1 MIQIFID
8 ILGFLILGF
17 IFIFFVLPSI
27 VLFAGN
33 ELITVGI
40 ILIFMILLFLY
51 FEIIS
56 YSPNQGNIIVM
67 RNINSVF
74 VIIGLFGT
82 LISLAFSFY
91 GLYNLIGGTQTEITS
106 NLKNLLSQIRL
117 VFIPSIL
124 GVYFTI
130 WGTLKLT
137 YIERRIFSLDY
148 EFKNI
153 DNLVSKLSK
162 LEELENLKELSNLK
176 KLANYLGNIDN
187 LVSKLS
193 KLEEL
198 ENLKELSNLKELANY
213 LEKFNSSIHEISTRI
228 KEGIDKLHNLPEVIT
243 SEFKTIVD
251 NLKVPLGEVVRNMS
265 ELSNKLDEMNKKLS
279 LIFETLDDLNKKY
292 QNLSETTKQTT
303 TTMDKLNNEIN
314 NLLNFLERIAN
325 LKELLNELN
334 VNLANINQ
342 FTTSL
347 PSTIKEIYYTYI
359 QTFMNIEDTIK
370 NNLPSNLKSIEN
382 SFNNFKET
390 FDEFNNKL
398 AESIEE
404 LKEIRTLRESIESA
418 VEEGLES
425 GIRKY
430 LGEHIKDLNEKLL
443 FLANQINLLES
454 TLKGN
459 IGAVSQSAHE
469 ISKTMEE
476 LKPLVSSI
484 MELVKTFDKPFLFRF
499 AFGKRKDEGFKRNL

>member
-148 EFKNI
+148 EFKSI

-162 LEELENLKELSNLK
+162 LQELENLKELSNLK
-176 KLANYLGNIDN
+176 K
-187 LVSKLS
+187 
-193 KLEEL
+193 
-198 ENLKELSNLKELANY
+198 LANY